1 MRKITLGFLLQILE
15 SKDKQ
20 EISEAVIDKK
30 KSQNEHQQE
39 CKLILVPEDC
49 QSEDNKKTSSVPSK
63 EKYKHQFKFLGL

>member
-30 KSQNEHQQE
+30 SHRMSTNKNVSSFWCRKTASQ
-39 CKLILVPEDC
+39 
-49 QSEDNKKTSSVPSK
+49 KTIKRHLQCPQRKTTSTNLN
-63 EKYKHQFKFLGL
+63 F